1 MKYLVEIS
9 ENQFQSHIDDD
20 NEYVYC
26 TIKDLDNDIFNII
39 DCDDIVNWKPIGST
53 EFINKYNKNFL
64 END

>member
-9 ENQFQSHIDDD
+9 ENQFQSHIDDG

-39 DCDDIVNWKPIGST
+39 DCDDIANWKPIGST

-64 END
+64 KND